1 MMKKKKLTDPQ
12 WKDLDPFILSKIF
25 SHMSLQDQLCGPPFV
40 CHSWHSASLHSVF
53 NHPNL
58 DLSSIQNLDDHDEQ
72 IYQQNLA
79 RYYYL
84 LKLAIKHCK
93 NWVSVCLPCRKMPD
107 FYTLMFVAEN
117 TPNISRVVLPSDA
130 SIDVYPIFLAA
141 MYWKNLRVFNSP
153 FRGFQMITQLVDYC
167 NNIVELGLHGE
178 FSEKEVCCIVE
189 GFPGLKVLDLS
200 KSTLS
205 ANALSILLDG
215 RLKCIKE
222 LNMLHCLFVDE
233 DGKDMRD
240 EYVKFKAFKFE
251 IFEKISKMKSLKRF
265 MHCLGKPC
273 QQCLDRSLEDK

>member
-1 MMKKKKLTDPQ
+1 MKKMKKLTDPQ

-40 CHSWHSASLHSVF
+40 CHSWLSASLHTVF

-58 DLSSIQNLDDHDEQ
+58 DLSSIQNLDDQHHLVT
-72 IYQQNLA
+72 YN
-79 RYYYL
+79 YL
-84 LKLAIKHCK
+84 LKLAITHCK
-93 NWVSVCLPCRKMPD
+93 NWVSLSLPCRKMPD

-117 TPNISRVVLPSDA
+117 TPNISRVVLPCDA
-130 SIDVYPIFLAA
+130 SVDVYPVFMAV
-141 MYWKNLRVFNSP
+141 MYWKNLRVFDAP

-200 KSTLS
+200 NSTLS
-205 ANALSILLDG
+205 ANALAILLDG
-215 RLKCIKE
+215 RLRCIKD
-222 LNMLHCLFVDE
+222 LNVLHCLFVDE
-233 DGKDMRD
+233 DGKNMRD
-240 EYVKFKAFKFE
+240 EYVKFKAFKLD
-251 IFEKISKMKSLKRF
+251 IFEKISGMKSLKRF
-265 MHCLGKPC
+265 MHCLGKSC

>member
-1 MMKKKKLTDPQ
+1 MKKKKLTDPQ

-40 CHSWHSASLHSVF
+40 CHSWLSASLHSVF

-58 DLSSIQNLDDHDEQ
+58 DLCSIQNLDDHDEQ

-79 RYYYL
+79 RYHHL

-93 NWVSVCLPCRKMPD
+93 NWVSVCLPCQKMPD

-117 TPNISRVVLPSDA
+117 TPNISRVVLPCDA
-130 SIDVYPIFLAA
+130 SIDVYPIFMAV
-141 MYWKNLRVFNSP
+141 MYWKNLQIFDAP
-153 FRGFQMITQLVDYC
+153 FRGIQMITQLVDYC

-178 FSEKEVCCIVE
+178 FSEKEINCIVE
-189 GFPGLKVLDLS
+189 GFPRLKVLDLS

-222 LNMLHCLFVDE
+222 LNVLHCLFVDE

-240 EYVKFKAFKFE
+240 DYVKFKAFKFQ
-251 IFEKISKMKSLKRF
+251 IFENISRIKRF
-265 MHCLGKPC
+265 MHCLGKSC
-273 QQCLDRSLEDK
+273 QQCLDRSLEDQ